1 VGFKIVI
8 TLITAISIFVCISG
22 QSPIENDIQKIM
34 SIEGSVSK
42 TEVRL
47 LYTYAKNVKENCIVE
62 IGSARGRSTAALA
75 LGSLAG
81 SKVPVYAIEP
91 HEEFIGVKG
100 GKFGPQDRVEF
111 FKNMLRVG
119 CVEIVRLINL
129 QSQEVAP
136 GWTQSIGFLWIDGD
150 HSYEAV
156 KHDSE
161 AFRAFLVPG
170 GFVALHDSKLEG
182 PARVI
187 AEAIASGRYR
197 RVRKVGQITLLKLK
211 Q

>member
-1 VGFKIVI
+1 VI
-8 TLITAISIFVCISG
+8 ALIIAISIFVCIFG

-34 SIEGSVSK
+34 SVEGSVSK

-47 LYTYAKNVKENCIVE
+47 LYTYAKNVKEGCIVE

-75 LGSLAG
+75 LGSREG

-100 GKFGPQDRVEF
+100 GKFGPKDRVEF

-129 QSQEVAP
+129 RSQEVAKC
-136 GWTQSIGFLWIDGD
+136 WTQSIGFLWIDGN

-161 AFRAFLVPG
+161 AFGAFLVPG

-187 AEAIASGRYR
+187 KEGIASGRYR
-197 RVRKVGQITLLKLK
+197 RVRQVGQITLLKLK

>member
-1 VGFKIVI
+1 MIA
-8 TLITAISIFVCISG
+8 LIAAISIFVCISG

-47 LYTYAKNVKENCIVE
+47 LYTYAKNIKESCIVE

-111 FKNMLRVG
+111 FKNMLHVG

-129 QSQEVAP
+129 RSQEVAQ

-161 AFRAFLVPG
+161 AFGAFLVPG

-187 AEAIASGRYR
+187 AEAIASERYL